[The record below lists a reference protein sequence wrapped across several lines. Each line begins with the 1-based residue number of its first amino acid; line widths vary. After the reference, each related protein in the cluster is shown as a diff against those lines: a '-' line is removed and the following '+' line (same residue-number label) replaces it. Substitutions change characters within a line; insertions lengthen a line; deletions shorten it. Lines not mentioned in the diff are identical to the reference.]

1 MNARLSF
8 ALLLF
13 AGCAKPPIERPPP
26 PPAPVTVATAARKTM
41 PVQVRALGTV
51 KALAT
56 VAVRVRVTGELTGV
70 HFKEGEYVSKG
81 QKLFTIDPSQS
92 AAAVKVAEAELARSR
107 ATLKGAESS
116 LKLKVGAGNF
126 GVSAAELE
134 LARTAVATAKAA
146 VAAGVEAVATAQL
159 QIGFATISSP
169 LEGRTGELL
178 VNRGN
183 LVDASGA
190 TPLVVVNQISP
201 IAVSFPLP
209 ESQLPAV
216 VAALRRGPVSVAA
229 RLRDEPTPIPG
240 TLAFIDNAVN
250 TGSGT
255 VLLKAEYPNA
265 DRSLW
270 PGEFV
275 DVVVTVREQ
284 PDCVVVPTTA
294 VQVGQVGSFV
304 YIVTGAVAELRPVTV
319 AFEVGDEAVVSSGLR
334 GGETVVTDGHL
345 RLVSGAKVAV
355 KSNDPVAAK

>member
-1 MNARLSF
+1 
-8 ALLLF
+8 
-13 AGCAKPPIERPPP
+13 
-26 PPAPVTVATAARKTM
+26 M
-41 PVQVRALGTV
+41 PVEVRALGTV

-56 VAVRVRVTGELTGV
+56 VAVRARVTGELTGV
-70 HFKEGEYVSKG
+70 HFKEGDFVSKG

-116 LKLKVGAGNF
+116 LKLKVGAGSG

-134 LARTAVATAKAA
+134 LARTAVATARAA

-159 QIGFATISSP
+159 QIGYATISSP

-183 LVDASGA
+183 LVDAGGA

-216 VAALRRGPVSVAA
+216 VAALRRGPVTVTAQ
-229 RLRDEPTPIPG
+229 LRDSPSSVPG
-240 TLAFIDNAVN
+240 ALAFIDNSVN
-250 TGSGT
+250 TSSGT

-265 DRSLW
+265 DRTLW

-275 DVVVTVREQ
+275 EVVVTVREQ
-284 PDCVVVPTTA
+284 PDSVVVPATA
-294 VQVGQVGSFV
+294 VQVGQRGSYV
-304 YIVTGAVAELRPVTV
+304 YIVATGAVAELRPVTV

-355 KSNDPVAAK
+355 KSNDAVAATK